1 MPTVAFYQTRRLIQT
16 LALAASLL
24 DAGFAVAAPVMSYK
38 VVAKYPHST
47 DSYTEGFFYLD
58 GLFYEG
64 TGLNGHSAIL
74 VTQPKTGRFAKDVQA
89 FGCMPSNQLQPIQIA
104 QLHALADARCTRG
117 IHPLR

>member
-64 TGLNGHSAIL
+64 NRIERSLRNLGHA
-74 VTQPKTGRFAKDVQA
+74 T
-89 FGCMPSNQLQPIQIA
+89 
-104 QLHALADARCTRG
+104 
-117 IHPLR
+117 